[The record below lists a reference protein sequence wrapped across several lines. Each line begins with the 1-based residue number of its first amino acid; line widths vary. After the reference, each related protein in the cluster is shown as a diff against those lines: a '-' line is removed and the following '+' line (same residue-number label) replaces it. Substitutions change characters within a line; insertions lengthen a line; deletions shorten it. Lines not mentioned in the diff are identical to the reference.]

1 LRVVIYI
8 RVSTKMQ
15 ATEDKYSL
23 RAQKTEL
30 ENYVKRMK
38 WQLVDI
44 KQDVDS
50 GGKFDKKGLDE
61 LMDMADT
68 GKMDAVL
75 VLDQSRLSRLDGL
88 HWEMLKAVLK
98 QNNIKLAEPGRMVD
112 LNDDV
117 QEFMSDIQNWFARR
131 GRKDIAKTMMRGK
144 RQMMREGKF
153 WGRVPLEYVYNKETH
168 TARKRPGYEWVIP
181 MIDKLFL
188 HDQAGYVTIA
198 NQLNKI
204 KYQANGRPWN
214 ETLVYRRLVSKAFHG
229 VAEKTF
235 ATGETIRMDDFYPP
249 MRTLETYQAIQ
260 EEIHR
265 RHVQYRTYWNP
276 SGQIHMLRRV
286 KMTCGMCG
294 RVIALEQHGKGNYT
308 AFYLKHGRKRKLS
321 DRSVCSISINTKR
334 CDRNIIQAIK
344 DILTSERLA
353 KRYIDLS
360 DDSDKIDALKKEQ
373 SVVIKSISKLNERM
387 DRLMDLYLDGSFDK
401 GELDDR
407 KHKIDQ
413 ERSALA
419 SRQNELKVKLDL
431 LEKNQWNY
439 KMIYAYMKL
448 ARNFDTDLTPLEQAQ
463 MIGNLFPTATVY
475 LDKLV
480 LHGRLPIGTV
490 LDVTVGIDQ
499 THVGIK
505 YGLNG

>member
-1 LRVVIYI
+1 MRVVIYI

-15 ATEDKYSL
+15 AADDKYSL

-30 ENYVKRMK
+30 IAYVQRQK
-38 WQLVDI
+38 WQLVGI
-44 KQDVDS
+44 KKDVDS
-50 GGKFDKKGLDE
+50 GGKFDKKGLDA
-61 LMDMADT
+61 LMDMADA

-98 QNNIKLAEPGRMVD
+98 DNNIKLAEPGRMVD

-153 WGRVPLEYVYNKETH
+153 WGRVPLEYVYDKKTH

-188 HDQAGYVTIA
+188 KDQAGYVTIA
-198 NQLNKI
+198 NKLNAV

-214 ETLVYRRLVSKAFHG
+214 ETLVYRRLISKAFHG

-235 ATGETIRMDDFYPP
+235 ATGETIRMDNFYPP
-249 MRTLETYQAIQ
+249 MRTPETYRAIQ
-260 EEIHR
+260 EEMHR
-265 RHVQYRTYWNP
+265 RHVQYRAYFNP
-276 SGQIHMLRRV
+276 KGHIHMLRRV

-294 RVIALEQHGKGNYT
+294 RVISLEQHGKGSYT
-308 AFYLKHGRKRKLS
+308 AYYLKHGRKRKIS
-321 DRSVCSISINTKR
+321 DRSVCNISINTKR
-334 CDRNIIQAIK
+334 CDRNIVKAIK
-344 DILTSERLA
+344 DILASEQLA
-353 KRYIDLS
+353 KRYIDL
-360 DDSDKIDALKKEQ
+360 DDNSKSIMVLKKEQ
-373 SVVIKSISKLNERM
+373 SGITRSIDKINERM

-401 GELDDR
+401 EELDKR
-407 KHKIDQ
+407 KQKIDQ
-413 ERSALA
+413 ERSAL
-419 SRQNELKVKLDL
+419 STRKDEVGVKLDL
-431 LEKNQWNY
+431 LEKNRWNY
-439 KMIYAYMKL
+439 KLIYEYMET

-463 MIGNLFPTATVY
+463 MIGNLFPAATVY
-475 LDKLV
+475 RDRIIF
-480 LHGRLPIGTV
+480 HGRLPIGTV
-490 LDVTVGIDQ
+490 LDVTVRVDP

-505 YGLNG
+505 YK